1 MGRECDGKHRALAQ
15 GSCPSV
21 GTPPAGGVG
30 FVYCIHMLCHF
41 KTDLAKTAANIY
53 IVNIASQLYNLL
65 RQLRGGKK
73 RVASKCLQYTHII
86 PRSKWEMPPKVD
98 ENDQANILL
107 NFQIQTDKLV
117 MANQLDI
124 VVVDK

>member
-1 MGRECDGKHRALAQ
+1 M
-15 GSCPSV
+15 S
-21 GTPPAGGVG
+21 
-30 FVYCIHMLCHF
+30 
-41 KTDLAKTAANIY
+41 TAYICYVILRQIWPRQQQIY

-107 NFQIQTDKLV
+107 NFQIQRDKLV